1 MLTGTPGNKIMVDRS
16 FEVPRTND
24 RAPNPLLVQEGM
36 PDFGRDG
43 KSGRTPWHIEDLLTQ
58 QERVQRRPGVTSS
71 DDMADMLTRGAK
83 TPSEKELAEA
93 VRLMREKKDD
103 PKAGME
109 AAEPKFKQAI
119 KESQTAIEGI
129 GEKASELSKAPKE
142 QVMGQM
148 LAKTQA
154 DLGVAKALADVTVPP
169 RLQGKITEDDLRDKL
184 EAEVAAYVKT
194 KPGDFAFR
202 GLEQDL
208 KEFPDVLKA
217 AQAQKQAGDAEPLKS
232 MEQLVNQYG
241 RAMTDGFG
249 ARMLYGQALKE
260 AGRPEEAWQQVR
272 EAMKMIGQNPPE
284 EEPGTFRVRT

>member
-1 MLTGTPGNKIMVDRS
+1 MAEGSYEVLRSSDKLPNPRLIEEGTP
-16 FEVPRTND
+16 
-24 RAPNPLLVQEGM
+24 QW
-36 PDFGRDG
+36 DG
-43 KSGRTPWHIEDLLTQ
+43 LNGATKTPWYREQFLQSQSPL
-58 QERVQRRPGVTSS
+58 EVQRRPNITGP

-109 AAEPKFKQAI
+109 AAEPKFQNAI
-119 KESQTAIEGI
+119 KESQTAIDGI
-129 GEKASELSKAPKE
+129 GEKAAELSKSPKE

-148 LAKTQA
+148 FAKTQA
-154 DLGVAKALADVTVPP
+154 DLGVSKAIADVTVPP
-169 RLQGKITEDDLRDKL
+169 RLQGKISEEDLQEKL
-184 EAEVAAYVKT
+184 EAEVKAYVKT

-217 AQAQKQAGDAEPLKS
+217 AQAQKQAADAEPLKS
-232 MEQLVNQYG
+232 MEQLVQQYG

-260 AGRPEEAWQQVR
+260 AGRPEEAWKQVR
-272 EAMKMIGQNPPE
+272 EAMKMIGQEVPE
-284 EEPGTFRVRT
+284 EEPGTRRVRT